1 MLETSID
8 APAPVRVISEA
19 IRDWIGKLG
28 PVWVEG
34 ELSQVDDRRGS
45 QMIFMRLK
53 DTTSDLSISLSC
65 HRSVFQAVAPL
76 PQNARIKI
84 FAKVNF
90 YTGNGSL
97 SLNAR
102 EIHHVGLGE
111 LLARLEMLKK
121 VLAAEGLFAASR
133 KKPLPFLPRRVGLIC
148 GRNSAA
154 EKDVVENAKRR
165 WPAVQF
171 EIREVAVQGSSAVS
185 EVSSALREL
194 EAIDDVDVIIIT
206 RGGGS
211 FEDLLPFSDEGLVRL
226 VATCTTPIVSAIGH
240 EQDTPLLDL
249 VSDLRASTPTDAAKR
264 VVPDIQEEISG
275 IKELS
280 MRLHRGAQRRVET
293 EERLIANLGSRPV
306 MRDPMLIITPE
317 IESLVRD
324 RASLKRSL
332 LHRLTVEGKEVA
344 GFVSQLRAL
353 SPFAVLERGY
363 SVALH
368 QDGRIIKDA
377 SELHLGD
384 LLAVRFAKGA
394 VTASVTETTA
404 DISLSKQE

>member
-1 MLETSID
+1 
-8 APAPVRVISEA
+8 
-19 IRDWIGKLG
+19 
-28 PVWVEG
+28 
-34 ELSQVDDRRGS
+34 
-45 QMIFMRLK
+45 
-53 DTTSDLSISLSC
+53 
-65 HRSVFQAVAPL
+65 QAVAPL

-111 LLARLEMLKK
+111 LLARLEMLKR

-185 EVSSALREL
+185 EVSNALREL

-226 VATCTTPIVSAIGH
+226 VATCDTPIVSAIGH

-249 VSDLRASTPTDAAKR
+249 VADLRASTPTDAAKR

-377 SELHLGD
+377 SELDLGD

>member
-34 ELSQVDDRRGS
+34 ELSQVDDRKGS
-45 QMIFMRLK
+45 SMIFMRLR
-53 DTTSDLSISLSC
+53 DTSSDISISLSC
-65 HRSVFQAVAPL
+65 HRSVYQSVAPL
-76 PQNARIKI
+76 PQNARIKV
-84 FAKVNF
+84 FSKVNF

-133 KKPLPFLPRRVGLIC
+133 KKSLPFLPRKVGLIC

-154 EKDVVENAKRR
+154 EKDVVENARRR

-171 EIREVAVQGSSAVS
+171 EIREVAVQGSSAVV
-185 EVSSALREL
+185 EVSGALKEL
-194 EAIDDVDVIIIT
+194 ESIEEVDVIIIT

-226 VATCTTPIVSAIGH
+226 VAACNKPIVSAIGH

-249 VSDLRASTPTDAAKR
+249 VADLRASTPTDAAKR
-264 VVPDIQEEISG
+264 VVPDINEEFAL
-275 IKELS
+275 LS
-280 MRLHRGAQRRVET
+280 DLSKRLHRGIKVRFDQEV
-293 EERLIANLGSRPV
+293 RLIENLASRPI
-306 MRDPMLIITPE
+306 MKDAMLLVTPE
-317 IESLVRD
+317 IESLGRD
-324 RASLKRSL
+324 RKAMSRSL
-332 LHRLTVEGKEVA
+332 QHRLTLSERELKGAE
-344 GFVSQLRAL
+344 SQLRAL
-353 SPFAVLERGY
+353 SPYAVLERGY
-363 SVALH
+363 SVAH
-368 QDGRIIKDA
+368 RADGKILRDA
-377 SELHLGD
+377 SELRVGD
-384 LLAVRFAKGA
+384 LVTVRFARGA
-394 VTASVTETTA
+394 AKATVTETT
-404 DISLSKQE
+404 DEEFGEK

>member
-34 ELSQVDDRRGS
+34 ELSQVDDRKGS
-45 QMIFMRLK
+45 SMIFMRLR
-53 DTTSDLSISLSC
+53 DTSSDISISLSC
-65 HRSVFQAVAPL
+65 HRSVYQSVAPL
-76 PQNARIKI
+76 PQNARIKV
-84 FAKVNF
+84 FSKVNF

-121 VLAAEGLFAASR
+121 VLAAEGLFTASR
-133 KKPLPFLPRRVGLIC
+133 KKSLPFLPRKVGLIC

-154 EKDVVENAKRR
+154 EKDVVENARRR

-171 EIREVAVQGSSAVS
+171 EIREVAVQGSSAVI
-185 EVSSALREL
+185 EVSGALKEL
-194 EAIDDVDVIIIT
+194 ESIEEVDVIIIT

-226 VATCTTPIVSAIGH
+226 VAACKKPIVSAIGH

-249 VSDLRASTPTDAAKR
+249 VADLRASTPTDAAKR
-264 VVPDIQEEISG
+264 VVPDINEEFAL
-275 IKELS
+275 LS
-280 MRLHRGAQRRVET
+280 DLSKRLHRGIKVRFDQEV
-293 EERLIANLGSRPV
+293 RLIENLASRPI
-306 MRDPMLIITPE
+306 MKDAMLLVTPE
-317 IESLVRD
+317 IESLGRD
-324 RASLKRSL
+324 RKAMSRSL
-332 LHRLTVEGKEVA
+332 QHRLTLSERELKGAE
-344 GFVSQLRAL
+344 SQLRAL
-353 SPFAVLERGY
+353 SPYAVLERGY
-363 SVALH
+363 SVAH
-368 QDGRIIKDA
+368 RADGKILRDA
-377 SELHLGD
+377 SEVGVGD
-384 LLAVRFAKGA
+384 LVTVRFARGA
-394 VTASVTETTA
+394 AKATVTETT
-404 DISLSKQE
+404 DEEFGEK

>member
-34 ELSQVDDRRGS
+34 ELSQVDDRKGS
-45 QMIFMRLK
+45 SMIFMRLR
-53 DTTSDLSISLSC
+53 DTSSDISISLSC
-65 HRSVFQAVAPL
+65 HRSVYQSVAPL
-76 PQNARIKI
+76 PQNARIKV
-84 FAKVNF
+84 FSKVNF

-121 VLAAEGLFAASR
+121 VLAAEGLFTASR
-133 KKPLPFLPRRVGLIC
+133 KKSLPFLPRKVGLIC

-154 EKDVVENAKRR
+154 EKDVVENARRR

-171 EIREVAVQGSSAVS
+171 EIREVAVQGSSAVI
-185 EVSSALREL
+185 EVSGALKEL
-194 EAIDDVDVIIIT
+194 ESIEEVDVIIIT

-226 VATCTTPIVSAIGH
+226 VAACKKPIVSAIGH

-249 VSDLRASTPTDAAKR
+249 VADLRASTPTDAAKR
-264 VVPDIQEEISG
+264 VVPDINEEFAL
-275 IKELS
+275 LS
-280 MRLHRGAQRRVET
+280 DLSKRLHRGIKVRFDQEV
-293 EERLIANLGSRPV
+293 RLIENLASRPI
-306 MRDPMLIITPE
+306 MKDAMLLVTPE
-317 IESLVRD
+317 IESLGRD
-324 RASLKRSL
+324 RKAMSRSL
-332 LHRLTVEGKEVA
+332 QHRLTLSERELKGAE
-344 GFVSQLRAL
+344 SQLRAL
-353 SPFAVLERGY
+353 SPYAVLERGY
-363 SVALH
+363 SVAH
-368 QDGRIIKDA
+368 RADGKILRDA
-377 SELHLGD
+377 SELRVGD
-384 LLAVRFAKGA
+384 LVTVRFARGA
-394 VTASVTETTA
+394 AKATVTETT
-404 DISLSKQE
+404 DEEFGEK

>member
-1 MLETSID
+1 
-8 APAPVRVISEA
+8 
-19 IRDWIGKLG
+19 
-28 PVWVEG
+28 
-34 ELSQVDDRRGS
+34 
-45 QMIFMRLK
+45 
-53 DTTSDLSISLSC
+53 
-65 HRSVFQAVAPL
+65 
-76 PQNARIKI
+76 
-84 FAKVNF
+84 
-90 YTGNGSL
+90 
-97 SLNAR
+97 
-102 EIHHVGLGE
+102 
-111 LLARLEMLKK
+111 
-121 VLAAEGLFAASR
+121 
-133 KKPLPFLPRRVGLIC
+133 
-148 GRNSAA
+148 
-154 EKDVVENAKRR
+154 
-165 WPAVQF
+165 
-171 EIREVAVQGSSAVS
+171 
-185 EVSSALREL
+185 
-194 EAIDDVDVIIIT
+194 
-206 RGGGS
+206 
-211 FEDLLPFSDEGLVRL
+211 
-226 VATCTTPIVSAIGH
+226 
-240 EQDTPLLDL
+240 
-249 VSDLRASTPTDAAKR
+249 
-264 VVPDIQEEISG
+264 
-275 IKELS
+275 

>member
-1 MLETSID
+1 MES
-8 APAPVRVISEA
+8 PAPVRVISEA

-65 HRSVFQAVAPL
+65 HRSVFQTVAPL

-121 VLAAEGLFAASR
+121 VLAAEGLFADSR
-133 KKPLPFLPRRVGLIC
+133 KRALPFLPRKVGLIC

-185 EVSSALREL
+185 EVSGALREL
-194 EAIDDVDVIIIT
+194 EAIDEVDVIIIT

-226 VATCTTPIVSAIGH
+226 VASCDTPIVSAIGH

-249 VSDLRASTPTDAAKR
+249 VADLRASTPTDAAKR
-264 VVPDIQEEISG
+264 VVPDMEEEIAG

-280 MRLHRGAQRRVET
+280 MRLHRGAQRRVES
-293 EERLIANLGSRPV
+293 EERLIENLRSRPV

-317 IESLVRD
+317 LESLVRD
-324 RASLKRSL
+324 RASIKRSFI
-332 LHRLTVEGKEVA
+332 HRLTVEGKEVA
-344 GFVSQLRAL
+344 GYISQLRAL
-353 SPFAVLERGY
+353 SPYAVLERGY
-363 SVALH
+363 AVALH
-368 QDGRIIKDA
+368 ENGRIIKDG
-377 SELHLGD
+377 SELEIGASI
-384 LLAVRFAKGA
+384 AVRFAKGA
-394 VTASVTETTA
+394 VKASVTETTT
-404 DISLSKQE
+404 DISLSRQE

>member
-34 ELSQVDDRRGS
+34 ELSQVDDRKGS
-45 QMIFMRLK
+45 SMIFMRLR
-53 DTTSDLSISLSC
+53 DTSSDISISLSC
-65 HRSVFQAVAPL
+65 HRSVYQSVAPL
-76 PQNARIKI
+76 PQNARIKV
-84 FAKVNF
+84 FSKVNF

-133 KKPLPFLPRRVGLIC
+133 KKSLPFLPRKVGLIC

-154 EKDVVENAKRR
+154 EKDVVENARRR

-171 EIREVAVQGSSAVS
+171 EIREVAVQGSSAVI
-185 EVSSALREL
+185 EVSGALKEL
-194 EAIDDVDVIIIT
+194 ESIEEVDVIIIT

-226 VATCTTPIVSAIGH
+226 VAACKKPIVSAIGH

-249 VSDLRASTPTDAAKR
+249 VADLRASTPTDAAKR
-264 VVPDIQEEISG
+264 VVPDINEEFAL
-275 IKELS
+275 LS
-280 MRLHRGAQRRVET
+280 DLSKRLHRGIKVRFDQEV
-293 EERLIANLGSRPV
+293 RLIENLASRPI
-306 MRDPMLIITPE
+306 MKDAMLLVTPE
-317 IESLVRD
+317 IESLGRD
-324 RASLKRSL
+324 RKAMSRSL
-332 LHRLTVEGKEVA
+332 QHRLTLSERELKGAE
-344 GFVSQLRAL
+344 SQLRAL
-353 SPFAVLERGY
+353 SPYAVLERGY
-363 SVALH
+363 SVAH
-368 QDGRIIKDA
+368 RADGKILRNA
-377 SELHLGD
+377 SEVGVGD
-384 LLAVRFAKGA
+384 LVTVRFARGA
-394 VTASVTETTA
+394 AKATVTETTGK
-404 DISLSKQE
+404 DFGEK

>member
-34 ELSQVDDRRGS
+34 ELSQVDDRKGS
-45 QMIFMRLK
+45 SMIFMRLR
-53 DTTSDLSISLSC
+53 DPSSDISISLSC

-76 PQNARIKI
+76 PQNARIKV
-84 FAKVNF
+84 FSKVNF

-102 EIHHVGLGE
+102 EIHHVGIGE

-133 KKPLPFLPRRVGLIC
+133 KKPLPFLPRTIGLIC

-154 EKDVVENAKRR
+154 EKDVVENVRRR
-165 WPAVQF
+165 WPAAQF
-171 EIREVAVQGSSAVS
+171 EIREVAVQGSNAVV
-185 EVSSALREL
+185 EVSAALREL
-194 EAIDDVDVIIIT
+194 ESIEEVDVVIIT

-226 VATCTTPIVSAIGH
+226 VAASKKPIVSAIGH

-249 VSDLRASTPTDAAKR
+249 VADLRASTPTDAAKR
-264 VVPDIQEEISG
+264 VVPDINEEFSLLSELSKRLDRGIHLRFDQEE
-275 IKELS
+275 K
-280 MRLHRGAQRRVET
+280 
-293 EERLIANLGSRPV
+293 LILNLASRPV
-306 MRDPMLIITPE
+306 MKDAMLLITPE
-317 IESLVRD
+317 VESLQRD
-324 RASLKRSL
+324 RKSLTRSL
-332 LHRLTVEGKEVA
+332 QHRLTLSEKELKGA
-344 GFVSQLRAL
+344 ESQLRAL
-353 SPFAVLERGY
+353 SPYAVLERGY
-363 SVALH
+363 SVT
-368 QDGRIIKDA
+368 
-377 SELHLGD
+377 HLANGKILRDVRDLSIGD
-384 LLAVRFAKGA
+384 SLTVRFARGA
-394 VTASVTETTA
+394 ATATVTETT
-404 DISLSKQE
+404 E

>member
-34 ELSQVDDRRGS
+34 ELSQVDDRKGS
-45 QMIFMRLK
+45 SMIFMRLR
-53 DTTSDLSISLSC
+53 DTSSDISISLSC
-65 HRSVFQAVAPL
+65 HRSVYQSVAPL
-76 PQNARIKI
+76 PQNARIKV
-84 FAKVNF
+84 FSKVNF

-133 KKPLPFLPRRVGLIC
+133 KKSLPFLPRKVGLIC

-154 EKDVVENAKRR
+154 EKDVVENARRR

-171 EIREVAVQGSSAVS
+171 EIREVAVQGSSAVI
-185 EVSSALREL
+185 EVSGALKEL
-194 EAIDDVDVIIIT
+194 ESIEEVDVIIIT

-211 FEDLLPFSDEGLVRL
+211 LEDLLPFSDEGLVRL
-226 VATCTTPIVSAIGH
+226 VAACKKPIVSAIGH

-249 VSDLRASTPTDAAKR
+249 VADLRASTPTDAAKR
-264 VVPDIQEEISG
+264 VVPDINEEFAL
-275 IKELS
+275 LS
-280 MRLHRGAQRRVET
+280 DLSKRLHRGIKVRFDQEV
-293 EERLIANLGSRPV
+293 RLIENLASRPI
-306 MRDPMLIITPE
+306 MKDAMLLVTPE
-317 IESLVRD
+317 IESLGRD
-324 RASLKRSL
+324 RKAMSRSL
-332 LHRLTVEGKEVA
+332 QHRLTLSERELKGAE
-344 GFVSQLRAL
+344 SQLRAL
-353 SPFAVLERGY
+353 SPYAVLERGY
-363 SVALH
+363 SVAH
-368 QDGRIIKDA
+368 RADGKILRDA
-377 SELHLGD
+377 SELRVGD
-384 LLAVRFAKGA
+384 LVTVRFARGA
-394 VTASVTETTA
+394 AKATVTETT
-404 DISLSKQE
+404 DEEFGEK

>member
-34 ELSQVDDRRGS
+34 ELSQVDDRKGS
-45 QMIFMRLK
+45 SMIFMRLR
-53 DTTSDLSISLSC
+53 DTSSDVSISLSC
-65 HRSVFQAVAPL
+65 HRSVFQSVAPL
-76 PQNARIKI
+76 PQNARIKV
-84 FAKVNF
+84 FSKVSF

-121 VLAAEGLFAASR
+121 VLAAEGLFQASR
-133 KKPLPFLPRRVGLIC
+133 KKPLPFLPRKVGLIC

-154 EKDVVENAKRR
+154 EKDVVENARRR

-171 EIREVAVQGSSAVS
+171 EIREVAVQGSSAVI
-185 EVSSALREL
+185 EVSNALKEL
-194 EAIDDVDVIIIT
+194 EKIEDVDVVIIT

-226 VATCTTPIVSAIGH
+226 VAASSKPIVSAIGH

-249 VSDLRASTPTDAAKR
+249 VADFRASTPTDAAKR
-264 VVPDIQEEISG
+264 VVPDIHE
-275 IKELS
+275 ELS
-280 MRLHRGAQRRVET
+280 GLTELSKRLARGIRVRFDQEVK
-293 EERLIANLGSRPV
+293 IIQNFASRPV
-306 MRDPMLIITPE
+306 MRDAMLLITPE
-317 IESLVRD
+317 IESLSRD
-324 RASLKRSL
+324 RKTLRQSLRHRIT
-332 LHRLTVEGKEVA
+332 LHEKELKGA
-344 GFVSQLRAL
+344 ISQLRAL
-353 SPFAVLERGY
+353 SPYGVLDRGY
-363 SVALH
+363 AVARNA
-368 QDGRIIKDA
+368 DGKVVRDITEIKIGEA
-377 SELHLGD
+377 IT
-384 LLAVRFAKGA
+384 VRFARSA
-394 VTASVTETTA
+394 AHATVTETTKR
-404 DISLSKQE
+404 LEGL

>member
-34 ELSQVDDRRGS
+34 ELSQVDDRKGS
-45 QMIFMRLK
+45 SMIFMRLR
-53 DTTSDLSISLSC
+53 DTSSDISISLSC
-65 HRSVFQAVAPL
+65 HRSVYQSVAPL
-76 PQNARIKI
+76 PQNARIKV
-84 FAKVNF
+84 FSKVNY

-133 KKPLPFLPRRVGLIC
+133 KKSLPFLPRKVGLIC

-154 EKDVVENAKRR
+154 EKDVVENARRR
-165 WPAVQF
+165 WPAVRF
-171 EIREVAVQGSSAVS
+171 EIREVAVQGSSAVV
-185 EVSSALREL
+185 EVSGALKEL
-194 EAIDDVDVIIIT
+194 ESIEEVDVIIIT

-226 VATCTTPIVSAIGH
+226 VAACNKPIVSAIGH

-249 VSDLRASTPTDAAKR
+249 VADLRASTPTDAAKR
-264 VVPDIQEEISG
+264 VVPDINEEFAL
-275 IKELS
+275 LS
-280 MRLHRGAQRRVET
+280 DLSKRLHRGIKVRFDQEV
-293 EERLIANLGSRPV
+293 RLIENLASRPI
-306 MRDPMLIITPE
+306 MKDAMLLVTPE
-317 IESLVRD
+317 IESLGRD
-324 RASLKRSL
+324 RKAMSRSL
-332 LHRLTVEGKEVA
+332 QHRLTLSERELKGAE
-344 GFVSQLRAL
+344 SQLRAL
-353 SPFAVLERGY
+353 SPYAVLERGY
-363 SVALH
+363 SVAH
-368 QDGRIIKDA
+368 RADGKILRDA
-377 SELHLGD
+377 SELGVGD
-384 LLAVRFAKGA
+384 LVTVRFARGA
-394 VTASVTETTA
+394 AKATVTETT
-404 DISLSKQE
+404 DEEFGEK